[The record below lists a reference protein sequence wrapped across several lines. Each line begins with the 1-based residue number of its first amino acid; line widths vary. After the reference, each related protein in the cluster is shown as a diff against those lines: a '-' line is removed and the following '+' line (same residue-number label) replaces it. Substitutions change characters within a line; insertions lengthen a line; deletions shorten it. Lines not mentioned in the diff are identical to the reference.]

1 MRSGF
6 AVAAVVCTRIIFRSI
21 CDTLSPDGRGDWT
34 PDRSEMSLS
43 QTHQHVRGKQNYLQQ
58 MIQSHLFISFH
69 LFPPLSTPLH
79 PSSPLHY
86 FSSQLSNFL
95 DYMHQSWPCLAY
107 LVFILWDIGGP
118 QSRFQMTIQWAG
130 WRIWSDV
137 QMCHPSN
144 PCVPKYTYLVNGVT
158 SLCQR

>member
-1 MRSGF
+1 MTSGF

-69 LFPPLSTPLH
+69 LSLPLSTPLH
-79 PSSPLHY
+79 LSTTSQRNSQTFLIICISPDPAWH
-86 FSSQLSNFL
+86 
-95 DYMHQSWPCLAY
+95 
-107 LVFILWDIGGP
+107 I
-118 QSRFQMTIQWAG
+118 
-130 WRIWSDV
+130 
-137 QMCHPSN
+137 
-144 PCVPKYTYLVNGVT
+144 
-158 SLCQR
+158 